1 MLDVCRWPARIDKR
15 CSVGRPAA
23 LIQTAQRSGLKNQR
37 LFDDKTW
44 GSWYRHPFL
53 FFPPTNLV
61 STLPECVDSPTLVY
75 EFVQPYEIGQCGQV
89 QHAEINR

>member
-1 MLDVCRWPARIDKR
+1 MFVDGPLASTNV
-15 CSVGRPAA
+15 
-23 LIQTAQRSGLKNQR
+23 AQLVDLQHSSGPRSGR
-37 LFDDKTW
+37 GSKTNGCSTARPG

-53 FFPPTNLV
+53 FFPPTDLV